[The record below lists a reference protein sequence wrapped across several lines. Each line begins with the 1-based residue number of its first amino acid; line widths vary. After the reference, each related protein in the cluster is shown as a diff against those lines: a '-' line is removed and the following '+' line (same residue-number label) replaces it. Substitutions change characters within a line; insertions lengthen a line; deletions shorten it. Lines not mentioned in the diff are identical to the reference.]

1 MTVTLTGT
9 PVIHTKR
16 LILRAPEPWDAAP
29 FCAFLGSDRARFV
42 GGTTEPGRAWRAF
55 GTILGHWV
63 LRGFGPFTIVRG
75 DSRTGAERA
84 IGMAGPW
91 FPDTWP
97 EHEIGWMLWDD
108 AHEGQGLAAEAA
120 AAVRDHARTHLG
132 WATAVSYID
141 LENARSIALAER
153 LGAVRDPDAA
163 VPPAHPDGGALGV
176 WRHPMGAVHAA
187 ASAAESYERH
197 SHERCTNDA

>member
-1 MTVTLTGT
+1 
-9 PVIHTKR
+9 
-16 LILRAPEPWDAAP
+16 
-29 FCAFLGSDRARFV
+29 
-42 GGTTEPGRAWRAF
+42 
-55 GTILGHWV
+55 
-63 LRGFGPFTIVRG
+63 
-75 DSRTGAERA
+75 
-84 IGMAGPW
+84 MAGPW

-120 AAVRDHARTHLG
+120 AAVCDHARTHLG
-132 WATAVSYID
+132 WKTAVSYID
-141 LENARSIALAER
+141 LDNARSIAPARR

-176 WRHPMGAVHAA
+176 WRHPLGAVAPAGA
-187 ASAAESYERH
+187 ASQSYERH